1 LFGDASGELCNTME
15 SRMRTHAPNVAAAAN
30 DAAQP
35 SVPATPL
42 FMPPSVVPAAPL
54 VFDYTSPF
62 KNAA

>member
-1 LFGDASGELCNTME
+1 
-15 SRMRTHAPNVAAAAN
+15 MRTHAPNVAAAAN